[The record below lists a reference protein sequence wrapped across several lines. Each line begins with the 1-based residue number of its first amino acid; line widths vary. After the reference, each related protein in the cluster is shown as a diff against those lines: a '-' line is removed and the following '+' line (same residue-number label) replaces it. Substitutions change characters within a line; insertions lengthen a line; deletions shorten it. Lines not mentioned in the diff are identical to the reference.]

1 MRKFFNAKTP
11 PSNPK
16 VPPQIEA
23 ENELSMKDLFPMLS
37 LRLSKT
43 TCRLLMTVLPI
54 AQT

>member
-16 VPPQIEA
+16 VHPQLEA

-43 TCRLLMTVLPI
+43 TYRLLINVLPI
-54 AQT
+54 VRT